1 MSTSPNAEELTAPL
15 ESAMLFSVW
24 WNCLAF
30 QSFSAFTLPE
40 AKVKLLNDGEKEFM
54 LMTRNLDPVQNFKQ
68 ILLNSCPNNEITKNR
83 LKNDLNL
90 TSPQQNQGR
99 GKSNTVSS
107 PHSVNFNMIYEQ
119 NGAAPAVNCPTA
131 SKFQL
136 KVFFFF
142 LLQWPGGGSQSC
154 QTNISRAHDVPGQT
168 VPKKKNTSDQ

>member
-1 MSTSPNAEELTAPL
+1 
-15 ESAMLFSVW
+15 
-24 WNCLAF
+24 
-30 QSFSAFTLPE
+30 
-40 AKVKLLNDGEKEFM
+40 M

-90 TSPQQNQGR
+90 TSPQQNPGR

-131 SKFQL
+131 SNFQL
-136 KVFFFF
+136 KVFFS
-142 LLQWPGGGSQSC
+142 LTAMAWRRIIKLP
-154 QTNISRAHDVPGQT
+154 N
-168 VPKKKNTSDQ
+168 

>member
-1 MSTSPNAEELTAPL
+1 
-15 ESAMLFSVW
+15 
-24 WNCLAF
+24 
-30 QSFSAFTLPE
+30 
-40 AKVKLLNDGEKEFM
+40 M

-99 GKSNTVSS
+99 GTSNTVSS

-131 SKFQL
+131 SNFQL
-136 KVFFFF
+136 KVFYFFDCNGLEEDHKAAKLIF
-142 LLQWPGGGSQSC
+142 HWHMMFQGRQSQKKTTRLISDVLLMVIEVRHFSAYALSSGSLTSFWLYLMASL
-154 QTNISRAHDVPGQT
+154 SRLRFMRSSSRPLLST
-168 VPKKKNTSDQ
+168 